1 MLYSDDPDL
10 RSTFSL
16 VLCQAKVALGGIAVS
31 TISELIGNNQ
41 EFAMDRTGFAF
52 FARPFTAGLEGR
64 EVIAVDG
71 DVNAVA
77 IEA

>member
-1 MLYSDDPDL
+1 M
-10 RSTFSL
+10 
-16 VLCQAKVALGGIAVS
+16 GGIAVS